1 MDCNGVIYVSPLGV
15 FNGSHALYNVTK
27 VRVGLVFALFGQPR
41 GYLPQELKC
50 YSWSNIVSSF

>member
-41 GYLPQELKC
+41 GHLTQELKC
-50 YSWSNIVSSF
+50 